1 MSTEREE
8 QLQDEIA
15 RNNFKTLHNLIIDTR
30 EEMRDGM
37 KELKDQMKKLKDENK
52 RLSDTIKTSK
62 ITVAV
67 LVAIAGAVAWATGV
81 LGNLWPFWK

>member
-8 QLQDEIA
+8 QLQDKIA
-15 RNNFKTLHNLIIDTR
+15 DNNFKTLHNLILDTR
-30 EEMRDGM
+30 QEMRDGM
-37 KELKDQMKKLKDENK
+37 SDLKEEMEKLKDENE

-67 LVAIAGAVAWATGV
+67 LVALAGVVAWATGV